1 MAKVLTAIP
10 ATESNVKTLGK
21 KEPFRSVR
29 NDFCTCSWLAWFQHE
44 GSRRRAGWGIYLR
57 NPTQLWEPTKLEI
70 HRNPT
75 YSNSHRI
82 SSSTVYFATSNTVC
96 PCFTLRASDHLDDFV
111 IEIGLVRLVRL
122 VRLVPVS
129 SAPSCQALLE
139 AHLPSFSLANNRCLA
154 CLGTWNADSGYDSA
168 TSATLFCMWQ
178 RRSSHSICQ
187 RWKLLAKHGEVL
199 SKFPN
204 TWRTQGKACV
214 LYAIYIKCLEHQ
226 DPAKFLGPNL
236 HKKWTLCLWLET
248 LGYLSCKPVR
258 NLYSTRTLPIPTDTL
273 KRCFVVFLFSRIC
286 CNSRQELPKTIE

>member
-1 MAKVLTAIP
+1 M
-10 ATESNVKTLGK
+10 
-21 KEPFRSVR
+21 
-29 NDFCTCSWLAWFQHE
+29 
-44 GSRRRAGWGIYLR
+44 
-57 NPTQLWEPTKLEI
+57 
-70 HRNPT
+70 
-75 YSNSHRI
+75 
-82 SSSTVYFATSNTVC
+82 C

-111 IEIGLVRLVRL
+111 IEIGLVRL

-154 CLGTWNADSGYDSA
+154 CLGWNMINIWQTLWTWNADSGYDSA

-187 RWKLLAKHGEVL
+187 RWKLLAKHGQVL

-204 TWRTQGKACV
+204 TWRIQGKACV
-214 LYAIYIKCLEHQ
+214 LYIYMLYTSNALSTKTSKI
-226 DPAKFLGPNL
+226 PGAKLAQKMNPLFVTGN
-236 HKKWTLCLWLET
+236 

>member
-1 MAKVLTAIP
+1 M
-10 ATESNVKTLGK
+10 
-21 KEPFRSVR
+21 
-29 NDFCTCSWLAWFQHE
+29 
-44 GSRRRAGWGIYLR
+44 
-57 NPTQLWEPTKLEI
+57 
-70 HRNPT
+70 
-75 YSNSHRI
+75 
-82 SSSTVYFATSNTVC
+82 C

-168 TSATLFCMWQ
+168 TST
-178 RRSSHSICQ
+178 RSSHSICQ
-187 RWKLLAKHGEVL
+187 RWKLLAKHREVL
-199 SKFPN
+199 SRFPN
-204 TWRTQGKACV
+204 TWRIQGKACV
-214 LYAIYIKCLEHQ
+214 LYIYMLYTSNALSTKTSKT
-226 DPAKFLGPNL
+226 PGAKLAQKMNPLFVTGN
-236 HKKWTLCLWLET
+236 

>member
-1 MAKVLTAIP
+1 M
-10 ATESNVKTLGK
+10 
-21 KEPFRSVR
+21 
-29 NDFCTCSWLAWFQHE
+29 
-44 GSRRRAGWGIYLR
+44 
-57 NPTQLWEPTKLEI
+57 
-70 HRNPT
+70 
-75 YSNSHRI
+75 
-82 SSSTVYFATSNTVC
+82 C

-168 TSATLFCMWQ
+168 TSATLFCQVQSQHLPTMEATGQTWGGFVQ
-178 RRSSHSICQ
+178 ISQHLENTGKSMRTICYIHQ
-187 RWKLLAKHGEVL
+187 MPWAPRPSKIPGAKLAQKMNPLFVTG
-199 SKFPN
+199 N
-204 TWRTQGKACV
+204 
-214 LYAIYIKCLEHQ
+214 
-226 DPAKFLGPNL
+226 
-236 HKKWTLCLWLET
+236 

>member
-1 MAKVLTAIP
+1 M
-10 ATESNVKTLGK
+10 
-21 KEPFRSVR
+21 
-29 NDFCTCSWLAWFQHE
+29 
-44 GSRRRAGWGIYLR
+44 
-57 NPTQLWEPTKLEI
+57 
-70 HRNPT
+70 
-75 YSNSHRI
+75 
-82 SSSTVYFATSNTVC
+82 C

-154 CLGTWNADSGYDSA
+154 CLGWNMTNIWQTLWTWNADSGYDSA

-199 SKFPN
+199 SKFPI
-204 TWRTQGKACV
+204 TWRIQGKACV
-214 LYAIYIKCLEHQ
+214 LYIYMLYTSNALSTKTSKT
-226 DPAKFLGPNL
+226 PGAKLAQKMNPLFVTGN
-236 HKKWTLCLWLET
+236 

-286 CNSRQELPKTIE
+286 CKSRQELPRTME

>member
-1 MAKVLTAIP
+1 M
-10 ATESNVKTLGK
+10 
-21 KEPFRSVR
+21 
-29 NDFCTCSWLAWFQHE
+29 
-44 GSRRRAGWGIYLR
+44 
-57 NPTQLWEPTKLEI
+57 
-70 HRNPT
+70 
-75 YSNSHRI
+75 
-82 SSSTVYFATSNTVC
+82 C

-168 TSATLFCMWQ
+168 TSA
-178 RRSSHSICQ
+178 RSSHSICQ

-199 SKFPN
+199 SKFPI
-204 TWRTQGKACV
+204 TWRIQGKACV
-214 LYAIYIKCLEHQ
+214 LYIYMLYTSNALSTKTSKI
-226 DPAKFLGPNL
+226 PGAKLAQKMNPLFVTGN
-236 HKKWTLCLWLET
+236 
-248 LGYLSCKPVR
+248 LGYLSCKPIR
-258 NLYSTRTLPIPTDTL
+258 NLYSTGTLPIPTDTL

>member
-10 ATESNVKTLGK
+10 ATESNVKTLEK

-139 AHLPSFSLANNRCLA
+139 AHLPSFSLANKPMPCLPRNVKRRFGIWFSHKCHFVLHVTKA
-154 CLGTWNADSGYDSA
+154 VQSQHLPTMEATGQTW
-168 TSATLFCMWQ
+168 
-178 RRSSHSICQ
+178 
-187 RWKLLAKHGEVL
+187 EVL

-248 LGYLSCKPVR
+248 WGIYLVNQYVICTQPV
-258 NLYSTRTLPIPTDTL
+258 LYQYRPIL
-273 KRCFVVFLFSRIC
+273 WNGVS
-286 CNSRQELPKTIE
+286 

>member
-10 ATESNVKTLGK
+10 ATESNVKTLEK

-70 HRNPT
+70 HRNTT

-154 CLGTWNADSGYDSA
+154 CLGTWNADSDMIQPQVPLCSA
-168 TSATLFCMWQ
+168 CDKGGPVTAFANDGSYWPNMGRFCPN
-178 RRSSHSICQ
+178 
-187 RWKLLAKHGEVL
+187 
-199 SKFPN
+199 FP
-204 TWRTQGKACV
+204 
-214 LYAIYIKCLEHQ
+214 
-226 DPAKFLGPNL
+226 
-236 HKKWTLCLWLET
+236 T
-248 LGYLSCKPVR
+248 LGEHRKSM
-258 NLYSTRTLPIPTDTL
+258 RTICYIIHQMPWAPRPSKIPGAKL
-273 KRCFVVFLFSRIC
+273 AQKKI
-286 CNSRQELPKTIE
+286 ELQ